1 MRVSFPVLAGF
12 VLAEE
17 NYDGFKVLRASW
29 DNSEHTELVGSILER
44 FETMNLWEPESL
56 ENIKYTQA
64 VDFMVS
70 NEEASVFREQ
80 VGNFSEIKT
89 LIDDAGKII
98 NEQKVKQKRATEG
111 LRGATYPYD
120 QFLTYLQLE
129 EWILGRVSN

>member
-1 MRVSFPVLAGF
+1 MRLVFPFLASFA
-12 VLAEE
+12 LAEE

-29 DNSEHTELVGSILER
+29 EDSEHTEFVGSLLER

-70 NEEASVFREQ
+70 KEEALLFHEK

-98 NEQKVKQKRATEG
+98 NEQKVEQKRATEG
-111 LRGATYPYD
+111 LRGASYPYD
-120 QFLTYLQLE
+120 QFLTYPQLE
-129 EWILGRVSN
+129 EWILGRVLN